1 MSNDIIEGL
10 QKIRDQVFERLLANP
25 DYRALRAIDKT
36 INDIIAIGEMPA
48 TRNVGQNMAASQSHS
63 NSQNYS
69 AARKEQDDQQSI
81 AELSFSQNR
90 PAAPK
95 LNTAPLFPAHR
106 VA

>member
-10 QKIRDQVFERLLANP
+10 QKIRDQVFERLLVNP

-48 TRNVGQNMAASQSHS
+48 ARSNGQNHT
-63 NSQNYS
+63 NGQNYA
-69 AARKEQDDQQSI
+69 AARKEQEDQQSI
-81 AELSFSQNR
+81 AELSFAQNR
-90 PAAPK
+90 PTTPK